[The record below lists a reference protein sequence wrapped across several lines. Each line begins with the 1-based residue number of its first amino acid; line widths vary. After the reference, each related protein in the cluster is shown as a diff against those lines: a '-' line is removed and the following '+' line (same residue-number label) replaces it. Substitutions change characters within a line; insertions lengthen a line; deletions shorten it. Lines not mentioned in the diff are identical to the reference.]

1 MQKMKATLILENGMT
16 FAGRSIGSGEE
27 RICEMVFNTSMTGYQ
42 EILTDPSYAG
52 QGIVMSYPL
61 IGNYGVNHEDNESF
75 RPWAEAF
82 IVRHLARRGSNFRC
96 EDGLDSY
103 LKQFNITG
111 IEGVDTR
118 ALTRI
123 LRSQGTMNGMITCAE
138 HFSVPECLERIRA
151 YRVEGTVER
160 VTRKEPQVYP
170 AAGGQQLRVALMD
183 YGVKENMIRCLQNR
197 GCEVTVF
204 PAHTPAETVLSG
216 GFDGVMLSNGP
227 GDPADNV
234 EIIAEVRKLYES
246 ALPLFAVCLGH
257 QLLALATGAETRKM
271 RFGHRGGNHPVKD
284 LEHGR
289 AYITSQNHGYVVTAE
304 SVDPAVAEEQLARLH
319 LYTDLPL
326 IAEPSAGLP
335 DLASGKPD
343 YPDNADAFAR
353 RTPQWAAAGVRIFGG
368 CCGTAPAHIAAL
380 GRAMATVDFSAFPPV
395 EKDPDV
401 IPCASEKE
409 ARFITPDVDVGETIQ
424 CTDHL
429 MEDILEAE
437 EERPVGAL
445 KIEVLDTDDLEI
457 FAREQYA
464 VRDALCLWSDVPEL
478 LEGALRAYQGRAFYD
493 GTAELEP
500 EFLARMSEKYGLI
513 LL

>member
-138 HFSVPECLERIRA
+138 HFNVSEIMEKLKA

-160 VTRKEPQVYP
+160 VSRKEPEDCP
-170 AAGGQQLRVALMD
+170 AYGEEKYRVAMMD
-183 YGVKENMIRCLQNR
+183 YGVKQNMVECLRRR
-197 GCEVTVF
+197 GCHVTVF
-204 PAHTPAETVLSG
+204 PAATPAETVLSG
-216 GFDGVMLSNGP
+216 NFDGVMLSNGP

-234 EIIAEVRKLYES
+234 EIIKEVRKLYES
-246 ALPLFAVCLGH
+246 QLPLFAVCLGH
-257 QLLALATGAETRKM
+257 QLMALATGAKTGRLDY
-271 RFGHRGGNHPVKD
+271 GHRGGNHPVKD
-284 LEHGR
+284 LEEGR
-289 AYITSQNHGYVVTAE
+289 VFITSQNHGYVVLADT
-304 SVDPAVAEEQLARLH
+304 VDPAVAEVSHINVNDGTCE
-319 LYTDLPL
+319 
-326 IAEPSAGLP
+326 GLRYKRP
-335 DLASGKPD
+335 NCFTTQFHPEASPGP
-343 YPDNADAFAR
+343 
-353 RTPQWAAAGVRIFGG
+353 
-368 CCGTAPAHIAAL
+368 
-380 GRAMATVDFSAFPPV
+380 
-395 EKDPDV
+395 KDTEYLFD
-401 IPCASEKE
+401 
-409 ARFITPDVDVGETIQ
+409 RFIASMGGD
-424 CTDHL
+424 
-429 MEDILEAE
+429 
-437 EERPVGAL
+437 
-445 KIEVLDTDDLEI
+445 K
-457 FAREQYA
+457 
-464 VRDALCLWSDVPEL
+464 
-478 LEGALRAYQGRAFYD
+478 
-493 GTAELEP
+493 
-500 EFLARMSEKYGLI
+500 
-513 LL
+513 